1 MVVVVEGGGGGGLK
15 WVSLSVL
22 MFIVRVQC
30 ATRSAALTGLWVECL
45 FMATDECR
53 ASGCGTSAV
62 LWQWAECRFMA
73 MDECRSSGGW
83 VECRF
88 MATD

>member
-1 MVVVVEGGGGGGLK
+1 MCGCGGGGGEGLM

-30 ATRSAALTGLWVECL
+30 ATRSAALTGLRVECL

-53 ASGCGTSAV
+53 SSGCGLSAV

-73 MDECRSSGGW
+73 MDECRSSGG
-83 VECRF
+83 VG
-88 MATD
+88 

>member
-1 MVVVVEGGGGGGLK
+1 MVVIVEGRWGGGAGLK

-45 FMATDECR
+45 FMATDECHSELDELLTLQR
-53 ASGCGTSAV
+53 GCGYLS
-62 LWQWAECRFMA
+62 
-73 MDECRSSGGW
+73 
-83 VECRF
+83 
-88 MATD
+88 